1 MVERDPLG
9 GLDREERVVRW
20 FAREGGAVLVVA
32 WRGGGGDA
40 GGVVLSLA
48 GPRPRGMQQGAASKQ
63 AGKQVSAGR
72 ERGSEGT
79 ASNGG
84 QTDTDT
90 TTLAGWLAGWL
101 ALMH

>member
-20 FAREGGAVLVVA
+20 FARVGGAVLVVA

-48 GPRPRGMQQGAASKQ
+48 GPRPRGMRRGAASKQ
-63 AGKQVSAGR
+63 AARG
-72 ERGSEGT
+72 ERGRGT
-79 ASNGG
+79 GTQRLERNSRRRWWTGG
-84 QTDTDT
+84 DSTRLLDDE
-90 TTLAGWLAGWL
+90 
-101 ALMH
+101 

>member
-9 GLDREERVVRW
+9 GLDREERVVGW
-20 FAREGGAVLVVA
+20 FARVGGAVLVVA

-48 GPRPRGMQQGAASKQ
+48 GPRPRGMRRGAASKQ

-72 ERGSEGT
+72 ERLRGNSR
-79 ASNGG
+79 
-84 QTDTDT
+84 QQWTDGYN
-90 TTLAGWLAGWL
+90 AGWLAGWL